1 MRRVIEQFYQIIPA
15 AAQEATDRVQAMSLG
30 SYQSLSR
37 QQLEGAILAG
47 FNAFGEDLRHDSDSH
62 FKKHWEKIAVIRVEQ
77 GGRLEEVSR
86 GIVTSAQMLDQHM
99 RAALGDDLEA
109 LNWWI
114 SRLHDILTEGLLT
127 LGGVFITARESMIN
141 EQTMQLR
148 ELSTPLM
155 PIHQGVL
162 VLPLVGQIDPRRA
175 SQIMEALLEGIS
187 TQVADVVIIDITG
200 VPVVD
205 TQVANYL
212 IQAARAA
219 RLLGA
224 KIVLVGIG
232 PEIAQTIIQL
242 GVDLSDIT
250 TRANLESG
258 ISYALRLQGFTIA
271 PAPVLEQES

>member
-1 MRRVIEQFYQIIPA
+1 MQRVIEQFQHIVPGA
-15 AAQEATDRVQAMSLG
+15 AREATDRVESLNLS
-30 SYQSLSR
+30 SYQGLSR

-47 FNAFGEDLRHDSDSH
+47 FNAFGEDLIHGSDTN
-62 FKKHWEKIAVIRVEQ
+62 FKKHWEKIAVIRVEH

-86 GIVTSAQMLDQHM
+86 GIVTGAQMLDQHM

-109 LNWWI
+109 INWWI
-114 SRLHDILTEGLLT
+114 SRLQEILTEGLLT
-127 LGGVFITARESMIN
+127 LGGVFITARERMIN

-175 SQIMEALLEGIS
+175 SQIMETLLEGIS
-187 TQVADVVIIDITG
+187 AQVADVVIIDITG

-258 ISYALRLQGFTIA
+258 INYALGLQGFTIA
-271 PAPVLEQES
+271 PAPALEQER

>member
-1 MRRVIEQFYQIIPA
+1 MQRVIERFQQVVPG
-15 AAQEATDRVQAMSLG
+15 AAQEASDRVAALG
-30 SYQSLSR
+30 LISYQGLSR
-37 QQLEGAILAG
+37 QQLEGAIRAG
-47 FNAFGEDLRHDSDSH
+47 YNAFGEDLIHSSDIH
-62 FKKHWEKIAVIRVEQ
+62 FKKHWEKIAVVRVEH
-77 GGRLEEVSR
+77 GARLEEVSR
-86 GIVTSAQMLDQHM
+86 GIVTGSQILDQHM

-109 LNWWI
+109 LNWWL
-114 SRLHDILTEGLLT
+114 SRQNEIITEGLLT
-127 LGGVFITARESMIN
+127 LGGVFISARESMIN
-141 EQTMQLR
+141 EQNMQLR

-175 SQIMEALLEGIS
+175 SQVMETLLEGIS
-187 TQVADVVIIDITG
+187 AQSADVVIMDITG

-258 ISYALRLQGFTIA
+258 INYALGLQGLAIMAT
-271 PAPVLEQES
+271 PALEQER

>member
-1 MRRVIEQFYQIIPA
+1 
-15 AAQEATDRVQAMSLG
+15 
-30 SYQSLSR
+30 
-37 QQLEGAILAG
+37 
-47 FNAFGEDLRHDSDSH
+47 
-62 FKKHWEKIAVIRVEQ
+62 
-77 GGRLEEVSR
+77 
-86 GIVTSAQMLDQHM
+86 
-99 RAALGDDLEA
+99 
-109 LNWWI
+109 
-114 SRLHDILTEGLLT
+114 
-127 LGGVFITARESMIN
+127 
-141 EQTMQLR
+141 
-148 ELSTPLM
+148 
-155 PIHQGVL
+155 VL

-175 SQIMEALLEGIS
+175 SQIMETLLEGIS
-187 TQVADVVIIDITG
+187 AQVADVVIIDITG

-258 ISYALRLQGFTIA
+258 ISYALSLQGFTIA
-271 PAPVLEQES
+271 PAPTLEQER

>member
-1 MRRVIEQFYQIIPA
+1 MQRVIGQFQQIIPGA
-15 AAQEATDRVQAMSLG
+15 AKDATDRVEAMSLS
-30 SYQSLSR
+30 SYQGLSR
-37 QQLEGAILAG
+37 QQLEGAIRAG
-47 FNAFGEDLRHDSDSH
+47 FNAFGEDLIHGSDIY
-62 FKKHWEKIAVIRVEQ
+62 FRQHWEKIAVIRVEH

-86 GIVTSAQMLDQHM
+86 GIVTGAQMLDHHM

-109 LNWWI
+109 INWWI
-114 SRLHDILTEGLLT
+114 SRLHEIVTEGLLT
-127 LGGVFITARESMIN
+127 LGGVFITARERMIN

-175 SQIMEALLEGIS
+175 GQIMETLLEGIS
-187 TQVADVVIIDITG
+187 AQVADVVIMDITG

-258 ISYALRLQGFTIA
+258 ISYALSLQGFMIA
-271 PAPVLEQES
+271 PAPTLEQER

>member
-1 MRRVIEQFYQIIPA
+1 MQRVIERFHDVVPGA
-15 AAQEATDRVQAMSLG
+15 AKEATDRVAGLG
-30 SYQSLSR
+30 LSSYQGLSR
-37 QQLEGAILAG
+37 QQLEGAIRAG
-47 FNAFGEDLRHDSDSH
+47 FNAFGEDLIQGSDIH
-62 FKKHWEKIAVIRVEQ
+62 FKKHWEKIAVVRVEH
-77 GGRLEEVSR
+77 GARLEEVSR
-86 GIVTSAQMLDQHM
+86 GIVTGSQILDQHM
-99 RAALGDDLEA
+99 RAALDGDLEA
-109 LNWWI
+109 TNWWL
-114 SRLHDILTEGLLT
+114 SRQNEIVTEGLLT
-127 LGGVFITARESMIN
+127 LGGVFIAARERMIS
-141 EQTMQLR
+141 EQNMQLR

-175 SQIMEALLEGIS
+175 SQVMETLLEGIS
-187 TQVADVVIIDITG
+187 AQSADVVIMDITG

-258 ISYALRLQGFTIA
+258 INYALGLQGLAITAA
-271 PAPVLEQES
+271 PALEQER